1 MGEQKSSQTQ
11 KLIINTSFD
20 LFYKNGYAITTIP
33 DIMKVTCLSKGAF
46 YHHFKNK
53 QDIGERVISNIIKK
67 RIYDGMISPLKDYK
81 QQKTTALLTDIFTSR
96 LIEFSE
102 IKKRIYDGMI
112 SPLKDYKQQKTTALL
127 TDIFTSRLIEF
138 SEIEKQLGCPANN
151 LINEVGQTEKGY
163 RILLREI
170 INLWKDSIIE
180 VLNYGKSTN
189 QIKEDTNAEAVAT
202 FLIVSFEGVRGIR
215 KVYDT
220 NEILEAYTSAIQTYI
235 SNLKK

>member
-1 MGEQKSSQTQ
+1 MNQEQKSSQTQ
-11 KLIINTSFD
+11 KLIINTAFD

-53 QDIGERVISNIIKK
+53 HEIGQRVISEIIKK
-67 RIYDGMISPLKDYK
+67 RIYDGMILPLKTYK
-81 QQKTTALLTDIFTSR
+81 QQETTVLLTEIFTTR
-96 LIEFSE
+96 LSKFSE
-102 IKKRIYDGMI
+102 
-112 SPLKDYKQQKTTALL
+112 T
-127 TDIFTSRLIEF
+127 
-138 SEIEKQLGCPANN
+138 EKQFGCPANN
-151 LINEVGQTEKGY
+151 LINEIGQTEKDY

-180 VLNYGKSTN
+180 VLNYGISTN
-189 QIKEDTNAEAVAT
+189 QIKRFTNPEAVAT
-202 FLIVSFEGVRGIR
+202 FLIASFEGVRGIR

-235 SNLKK
+235 SNLKKQL

>member
-1 MGEQKSSQTQ
+1 MNKTYRQECFLYICFMNREQKSSQTQ

-53 QDIGERVISNIIKK
+53 QDIGERVISNI
-67 RIYDGMISPLKDYK
+67 
-81 QQKTTALLTDIFTSR
+81 
-96 LIEFSE
+96 

>member
-1 MGEQKSSQTQ
+1 MNQEQKSSQTQ

-20 LFYKNGYAITTIP
+20 LFYKNGYAVTTIP

-53 QDIGERVISNIIKK
+53 QDIGQRVISDILKK
-67 RIYDGMISPLKDYK
+67 RIYDGMILPLKDYE
-81 QQKTTALLTDIFTSR
+81 QQKTTALLIDVFTSR
-96 LIEFSE
+96 LIAFSE
-102 IKKRIYDGMI
+102 
-112 SPLKDYKQQKTTALL
+112 L
-127 TDIFTSRLIEF
+127 
-138 SEIEKQLGCPANN
+138 EKQLGCPANN
-151 LINEVGQTEKGY
+151 LINEVGQTEKGC

-170 INLWKDSIIE
+170 INLWRDSIIE

-189 QIKEDTNAEAVAT
+189 QIKGDTNAEAVAT
-202 FLIVSFEGVRGIR
+202 FLIASFEGVRGIR

-220 NEILEAYTSAIQTYI
+220 NEILEAYTSAIQTFI

>member
-1 MGEQKSSQTQ
+1 MNREQKSSQTQ

-81 QQKTTALLTDIFTSR
+81 QQKTTV
-96 LIEFSE
+96 
-102 IKKRIYDGMI
+102 
-112 SPLKDYKQQKTTALL
+112 LL

>member
-1 MGEQKSSQTQ
+1 MNREQKSSQTQ

-53 QDIGERVISNIIKK
+53 QDIGERVISDIIN
-67 RIYDGMISPLKDYK
+67 
-81 QQKTTALLTDIFTSR
+81 
-96 LIEFSE
+96 
-102 IKKRIYDGMI
+102 KRIYDGMI

-220 NEILEAYTSAIQTYI
+220 NEILEAYISAIQTYI

>member
-1 MGEQKSSQTQ
+1 MYICLMTQKQKSSQTQ
-11 KLIINTSFD
+11 ELIINTSFD
-20 LFYKNGYAITTIP
+20 LFYKNGYAVTTIP
-33 DIMKVTCLSKGAF
+33 EIMKVTCLSKGAF

-53 QDIGERVISNIIKK
+53 QDIGQRVISDIIKK
-67 RIYDGMISPLKDYK
+67 RISDGMISPLKDYK
-81 QQKTTALLTDIFTSR
+81 QKKTTVLLKEIFTSR
-96 LIEFSE
+96 L
-102 IKKRIYDGMI
+102 
-112 SPLKDYKQQKTTALL
+112 LQ
-127 TDIFTSRLIEF
+127 F
-138 SEIEKQLGCPANN
+138 SEIEKQLGCPVNN

-180 VLNYGKSTN
+180 VLNYGKSTH
-189 QIKEDTNAEAVAT
+189 QIKEDTNTEAVAT
-202 FLIVSFEGVRGIR
+202 FLIASFEGVRGIR

>member
-1 MGEQKSSQTQ
+1 MNREQKSSQTQ

-53 QDIGERVISNIIKK
+53 QDIGERVISNI
-67 RIYDGMISPLKDYK
+67 
-81 QQKTTALLTDIFTSR
+81 
-96 LIEFSE
+96 

>member
-1 MGEQKSSQTQ
+1 MNRQQKSSQTQ

-53 QDIGERVISNIIKK
+53 QDIGQRVISDIIKK

-81 QQKTTALLTDIFTSR
+81 QQKTTV
-96 LIEFSE
+96 
-102 IKKRIYDGMI
+102 
-112 SPLKDYKQQKTTALL
+112 LL

-151 LINEVGQTEKGY
+151 LINEVGQTEKDY